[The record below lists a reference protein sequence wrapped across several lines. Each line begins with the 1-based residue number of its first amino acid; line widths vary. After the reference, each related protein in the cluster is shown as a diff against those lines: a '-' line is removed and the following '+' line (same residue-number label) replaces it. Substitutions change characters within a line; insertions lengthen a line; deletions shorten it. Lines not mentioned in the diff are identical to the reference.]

1 MGKIFLVVILLILN
15 LVSCSRVGIFDPFYD
30 DSREDDEVIVV
41 NGDGD
46 PVNEICARKLQLAI
60 EDKDSIRF
68 VGQGWVWTMA
78 ITFGF
83 LVVLFPPYRW
93 LLYLLLILFTLGQL
107 KGLRKD

>member
-1 MGKIFLVVILLILN
+1 MGKILLTVALLMIN

-68 VGQGWVWTMA
+68 VNHGWGWLLA

-93 LLYLLLILFTLGQL
+93 FMWGVIAICLLSVHNRD
-107 KGLRKD
+107 K